1 MAKLKYDRPINMR
14 LTNSARVTIPDGEVW
29 KVTTGALNNE
39 SATTTDNPRTNLY
52 GGVHLQRGL
61 QSATDV
67 YHRRRLQDHQR
78 VSDSMEVVLHG

>member
-14 LTNSARVTIPDGEVW
+14 LTNSARGTIPDGEVW

-52 GGVHLQRGL
+52 GGYIFKEGYKAPQMYITG
-61 QSATDV
+61 AAFKTIN
-67 YHRRRLQDHQR
+67 
-78 VSDSMEVVLHG
+78 E